1 MAKAFFGTWAVKLQP
16 VLLGHFGEI
25 RSCLVFSGNC
35 GSGPLAGASA
45 AARAFII
52 AASPTEDT
60 GIAWHGVAW
69 RGAKW
74 LSDRSH
80 GYDVLGLPSEDLV
93 LAQTL
98 RSALRTTTASKSL
111 NITAKVRLADYPQNI
126 PSGHVS
132 GWTTISAGDSGDR
145 KDGARTAISALE
157 SGPGRMMYGS
167 NLARKSPVVDPS
179 EAS

>member
-1 MAKAFFGTWAVKLQP
+1 M
-16 VLLGHFGEI
+16 
-25 RSCLVFSGNC
+25 
-35 GSGPLAGASA
+35 
-45 AARAFII
+45 
-52 AASPTEDT
+52 
-60 GIAWHGVAW
+60 AWHGVAW
-69 RGAKW
+69 RGAEW

-98 RSALRTTTASKSL
+98 RSALQTTASKSL
-111 NITAKVRLADYPQNI
+111 KITAKVRLADYPQNI
-126 PSGHVS
+126 QSGHVS
-132 GWTTISAGDSGDR
+132 GWTTISAGDSGYR